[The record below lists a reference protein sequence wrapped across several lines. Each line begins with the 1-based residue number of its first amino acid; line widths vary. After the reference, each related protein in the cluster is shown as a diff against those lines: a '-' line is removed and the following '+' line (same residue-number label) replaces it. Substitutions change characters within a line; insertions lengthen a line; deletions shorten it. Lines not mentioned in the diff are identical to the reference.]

1 MDPRKGMAI
10 VGAAGPL
17 TNFFLAAVFALIYR
31 AASISLPTSWSAMS
45 LSNVIG
51 LLLVLIVQI
60 NLLLGL
66 LNLIPIPPLDGFR
79 IAVGLLPQ
87 EPAISFAEMERYATT
102 VILIFAFFLIFTGF
116 LGGPVGWL
124 TNTFLGQKIY

>member
-1 MDPRKGMAI
+1 
-10 VGAAGPL
+10 
-17 TNFFLAAVFALIYR
+17 
-31 AASISLPTSWSAMS
+31 MS
-45 LSNVIG
+45 FSNVIG

-79 IAVGLLPQ
+79 IAVGLLPR

-102 VILIFAFFLIFTGF
+102 VILIFAFILIFTGF